1 MQNYTTKQERLYHL
15 NTLVQEAIEFE
26 KKLSEAETVGRE
38 EVEKAMLEK
47 LNWSRMANDEL
58 RKLKETIK
66 REDEKLREAYE
77 ELEKLLKYKVIHSIV
92 KYAYINLCVSVHLV
106 TSSFKFLKTYS
117 PNKYHNSF
125 YPSNSSLIRTNLTFN
140 INNCV
145 CFTLHMYISA

>member
-1 MQNYTTKQERLYHL
+1 MFLILFIQNYTTKQERIHHL

-66 REDEKLREAYE
+66 KEDEKLREAYE
-77 ELEKLLKYKVIHSIV
+77 ELEKLLKYKVTHSIV
-92 KYAYINLCVSVHLV
+92 KHAYINL
-106 TSSFKFLKTYS
+106 
-117 PNKYHNSF
+117 
-125 YPSNSSLIRTNLTFN
+125 SLCLY
-140 INNCV
+140 
-145 CFTLHMYISA
+145 MW